1 MTMVALYAWLFCCGI
16 SMQAAKAQS
25 QNASGSCS
33 RRSRQCWSCFSH
45 GRAAFN
51 QVVGRLM
58 FLEWAYT
65 LTFTE
70 RLDLHFKDVGWRG
83 GMARWLRYIFDTFL
97 PGHNS

>member
-1 MTMVALYAWLFCCGI
+1 
-16 SMQAAKAQS
+16 
-25 QNASGSCS
+25 
-33 RRSRQCWSCFSH
+33 
-45 GRAAFN
+45 
-51 QVVGRLM
+51 M